1 MFFFFSF
8 FFFFFTIALT
18 ISFSFSRLRL
28 LAGTPPSPKTARLL
42 FQHQGEIVRAK
53 AGRSSLVGSPAR
65 CRRCRCRR
73 PRWRCCCGC
82 CFVSLSTAPG
92 IFAFSSPAGLVSLL
106 FSTKLLLWT
115 LCGISSVPRGKLR
128 GGGRGEGEPER
139 GRGREIER
147 SRPRRLALSSFFISS
162 IPHLSRPPPPPLK
175 YNSTIFNHEGKG
187 AGAQKRTGWR

>member
-1 MFFFFSF
+1 VFFFFSF
-8 FFFFFTIALT
+8 FFFFFTLALT

-42 FQHQGEIVRAK
+42 LQHQGEIVRAK

-73 PRWRCCCGC
+73 PRRRCCCGC

-115 LCGISSVPRGKLR
+115 PCGISSVPRGKLR

-139 GRGREIER
+139 GRGREVER
-147 SRPRRLALSSFFISS
+147 SRSRGRGREVERSRSRRLTLSSFFISS
-162 IPHLSRPPPPPLK
+162 IPHLTRPPPPTPQIQQHYL
-175 YNSTIFNHEGKG
+175 EP
-187 AGAQKRTGWR
+187 

>member
-8 FFFFFTIALT
+8 FFFFFTLALT

-28 LAGTPPSPKTARLL
+28 LAGTPPSPKTARLFL
-42 FQHQGEIVRAK
+42 QHQGEIVRA

-73 PRWRCCCGC
+73 PRRRCCCGC

-115 LCGISSVPRGKLR
+115 PCGISSVPRGKLR

-139 GRGREIER
+139 GRGREVER
-147 SRPRRLALSSFFISS
+147 SRSRGREVEVEEAHSIFFLHLLHPSS
-162 IPHLSRPPPPPLK
+162 LTPPPPTPQIQQHYL
-175 YNSTIFNHEGKG
+175 EP
-187 AGAQKRTGWR
+187 